1 MTDRSMTRGL
11 LALCAAGLTMI
22 AGCREDLAGGS
33 ACPILCPEQGLEVR
47 DTVLFPVVLDSTLS
61 GYPLLGSETAI
72 VLAQRGDTLTTA
84 GVARFDT
91 LLQRI
96 TRGDTAQRT
105 IIGLDTASLLISIA
119 SAPIAT
125 DSVTIEL
132 YDVDTA
138 VVGIDTAAV
147 RQLFRPDRR
156 ISSRTFHR
164 DSLNGVR
171 RVPVP
176 VAFLEPRVI
185 GGQRVRF
192 GIAVRSDSSVQIQ
205 ILTAETA
212 AAPVLSYLARAQADT
227 QTLQIVASSNQ
238 PPTPGASPTAFA
250 DYQIILQGSAPPGGA
265 LAVGGIPGHRV
276 YLRFDIP
283 QALLAEN
290 TIVRALLQLT
300 QLPNRSI
307 DADDTLQILPRI
319 VRATPVLD
327 PEPGR
332 AVLVLG
338 DIAAFPMPV
347 LQREPSDSG
356 QVTLQVATALAAWR
370 QDPNLRFT
378 RALVLQALD
387 EGLAPHAA
395 LFYSADSSV
404 PQSLRPHLLLS
415 YVPRAGFGLP

>member
-1 MTDRSMTRGL
+1 MTDGTMKRTL

-22 AGCREDLAGGS
+22 AGCREDLDGGS

-47 DTVLFPVVLDSTLS
+47 DTVLFPVVLDSTLA
-61 GYPLLGSETAI
+61 GYPLLGSEAAV
-72 VLAQRGDTLTTA
+72 VLARRGDTLVTA

-105 IIGLDTASLLISIA
+105 IIGIDTASLVLTLGGAAIA
-119 SAPIAT
+119 R

-147 RQLFRPDRR
+147 RQLFRPDRL
-156 ISSRTFHR
+156 ISSRTLHK
-164 DSLNGVR
+164 DSLIGAR
-171 RVPVP
+171 RIPVP
-176 VAFLEPRVI
+176 SAFLEPRII

-192 GIAVRSDSSVQIQ
+192 GIAVRSDSSAQVQL
-205 ILTAETA
+205 LTAESGGA
-212 AAPVLSYLARAQADT
+212 AVLSYLARAQADT

-238 PPTPGASPTAFA
+238 PPTPGASSTAFA
-250 DYQIILQGSAPPGGA
+250 DYQVILQGFFPPGNA
-265 LAVGGIPGHRV
+265 LAVGGVPGHRV

-283 QALLAEN
+283 QELLEEN

-300 QLPNRSI
+300 QLPNTTI
-307 DADDTLQILPRI
+307 DPSDTVRILPRV

-332 AVLVLG
+332 AALVLG
-338 DIAAFPMPV
+338 DVAAFPMPALGV
-347 LQREPSDSG
+347 EPADSG

-370 QDPNLRFT
+370 VDADLRFT

-395 LFYSADSSV
+395 LFYSSDAGV
-404 PQSLRPHLLLS
+404 PQSLRPRLLLS